1 MDWFSWLSK
10 TGLHPSL
17 VYEYGLCFSHN
28 ELEEEDIV
36 FFNHEFLQ
44 SMGIS
49 IAKHRLEILKLA
61 AKNKGLITRWRLVL
75 GIKRTKWSLAQ
86 YIRPFVH
93 RQDSALLV
101 ANQRI
106 SSVIGSY
113 GNKWKAGANA
123 MLNRKKTIMLTNGT
137 HPLVIPPGPDGE
149 VESVLSPMVF
159 EHRDEEETKMVGDD
173 GDGVQEISWDA
184 MFQDLNPT

>member
-1 MDWFSWLSK
+1 MDWFSWLSR
-10 TGLHPSL
+10 TGLHPSQ

-28 ELEEEDIV
+28 ELEEEDIA

-61 AKNKGLITRWRLVL
+61 AKNKRLISRWRLVL
-75 GIKRTKWSLAQ
+75 AIKTTKRSLRA
-86 YIRPFVH
+86 FLH
-93 RQDSALLV
+93 REDSALVV

-106 SSVIGSY
+106 RSVIGSY
-113 GNKWKAGANA
+113 ANKWKAGAIA
-123 MLNRKKTIMLTNGT
+123 MLNRKKTMLLTNGT
-137 HPLVIPPGPDGE
+137 RSLVVPPGPDGE
-149 VESVLSPMVF
+149 VESVLSPIVF
-159 EHRDEEETKMVGDD
+159 EHQQEEETEMVGDD
-173 GDGVQEISWDA
+173 EDGVQEISWDA